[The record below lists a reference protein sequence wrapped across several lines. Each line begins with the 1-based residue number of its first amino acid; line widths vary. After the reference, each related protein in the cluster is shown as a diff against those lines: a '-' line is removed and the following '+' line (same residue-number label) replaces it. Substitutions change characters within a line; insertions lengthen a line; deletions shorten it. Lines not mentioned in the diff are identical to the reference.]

1 MVYIAMEKE
10 RYLFNALLYHI
21 YLNNFILLVLLEM
34 NSSIIRSY
42 SIFSN
47 NSLSSDIWAKSV
59 SLCCNIV
66 EHKYDFNSF
75 NLEKLHSADAT
86 VTGMVNRTLYAIL
99 ALGKELCRFRNFRI
113 FKGGRWAGHLGRGQ
127 PDRQAAA
134 RCRSCVALVR
144 WLLGRAAGRAQG
156 TAGQAAPPSPPYH
169 GKSLGNNSDGQKKE
183 GVKRPSWPNPRHS
196 KIFFQTCST
205 PISSQEIDK

>member
-1 MVYIAMEKE
+1 MVYKAMEKE
-10 RYLFNALLYHI
+10 TYLFNALLYHI

-66 EHKYDFNSF
+66 ERKYDFNSF
-75 NLEKLHSADAT
+75 NLEKLRSADAT

-99 ALGKELCRFRNFRI
+99 ALGKRI
-113 FKGGRWAGHLGRGQ
+113 MSLFVTKFIFSRSIGRRH
-127 PDRQAAA
+127 D
-134 RCRSCVALVR
+134 VKV
-144 WLLGRAAGRAQG
+144 
-156 TAGQAAPPSPPYH
+156 PYDLITLIP
-169 GKSLGNNSDGQKKE
+169 K
-183 GVKRPSWPNPRHS
+183 
-196 KIFFQTCST
+196 
-205 PISSQEIDK
+205 